1 MRRQPTEIPLGRKKI
16 DARQGEENEIK
27 QRKLVILRMRT
38 KKKKES
44 VAYCSIYI
52 YILYCLMNNR
62 INKVK
67 NNI

>member
-38 KKKKES
+38 KKKKRKCCLLF
-44 VAYCSIYI
+44 YIYI
-52 YILYCLMNNR
+52 YSLLFDE
-62 INKVK
+62 
-67 NNI
+67 